1 MSNTIVAV
9 HSIETVT
16 TLNEYGDVGCV
27 GSYDNVYEF
36 VGTVLPRDI
45 SKELEDGRL
54 LWVTFYWKKD
64 LPEVRD
70 KVIEDDGLLF

>member
-16 TLNEYGDVGCV
+16 ILNEYGDVGCV

-36 VGTVLPRDI
+36 VDTALPRDI
-45 SKELEDGRL
+45 STELDDGRY

-70 KVIEDDGLLF
+70 KPLEDDGLPF